1 MRSHPLKPLLRRVMD
16 AQSGRVQASMTTTTP
31 NSDPNYTDDELHD
44 LAEIM
49 NILSSA
55 RRVRTLTALRG
66 ESELRRSEL
75 VQRVIDQTFAN
86 ERVTAQKRKRI
97 NISLYQVHLSTLSE
111 VGALEWSRDS
121 DIIRPGPKYDDIMS
135 VFDWALLAHRRS

>member
-1 MRSHPLKPLLRRVMD
+1 
-16 AQSGRVQASMTTTTP
+16 MTTTTP